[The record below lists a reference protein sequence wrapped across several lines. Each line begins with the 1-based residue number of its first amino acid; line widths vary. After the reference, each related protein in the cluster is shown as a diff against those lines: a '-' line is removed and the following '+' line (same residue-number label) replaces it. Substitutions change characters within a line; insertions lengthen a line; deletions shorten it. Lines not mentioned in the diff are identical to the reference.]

1 MITAIINLVNFMDG
15 LDGLVGGCMVLCFL
29 NLSITNDINLFLIV
43 GSLFGF
49 LIWNWHP
56 AKIFM
61 GDVGSTFLAASVIGF
76 ILENNEHTRVFNGL
90 IILFPIFAD
99 SISCLLFRFFSN
111 QNIFK
116 PHKLHLYQRLH
127 QKGMSHGSV
136 SFIYILLSL
145 IIFLTLSFLNEIYL
159 FLVLLLQIT
168 FGLFLNKYFA
178 APFKTQIY

>member
-1 MITAIINLVNFMDG
+1 
-15 LDGLVGGCMVLCFL
+15 
-29 NLSITNDINLFLIV
+29 SITNDINLFLIV